1 MQTTQYVSFEE
12 SYTEYGEDI
21 SLGVLW
27 FVCEYLNSKKT
38 CVERFGVRM
47 DGETFEI
54 NLN

>member
-21 SLGVLW
+21 SL
-27 FVCEYLNSKKT
+27 
-38 CVERFGVRM
+38 RM